1 MTSTSVVPVIAFSF
15 LFATSLGPSGAAA
28 GAKKS
33 SSSSG
38 ARLGNSLDDDEL
50 IPSYECAKRSRD
62 WTARCLVP
70 MTNYQM
76 SLDLCGTNQTPDEK
90 LVQQCVREL
99 YILGKSCPQPTMADA
114 AKEMMYHKKPPPPPP
129 ASASATP
136 TKPTRK
142 RAVTSNPLHNDLP
155 SLSKAFNSGK
165 GNVGGKKQNFD
176 L

>member
-1 MTSTSVVPVIAFSF
+1 MTSTSVVPVIALSF
-15 LFATSLGPSGAAA
+15 LFATSLCPSAAV
-28 GAKKS
+28 AKKAS
-33 SSSSG
+33 SSGG
-38 ARLGNSLDDDEL
+38 ARLGNNLDDDEL

-90 LVQQCVREL
+90 LVERCVREL
-99 YILGKSCPQPTMADA
+99 YILGKSCPQPSMADA

-129 ASASATP
+129 VAAANP

-142 RAVTSNPLHNDLP
+142 RAVTPNPLRADLP
-155 SLSKAFNSGK
+155 GLNKAFNSGK
-165 GNVGGKKQNFD
+165 GGLGGGKQNFD